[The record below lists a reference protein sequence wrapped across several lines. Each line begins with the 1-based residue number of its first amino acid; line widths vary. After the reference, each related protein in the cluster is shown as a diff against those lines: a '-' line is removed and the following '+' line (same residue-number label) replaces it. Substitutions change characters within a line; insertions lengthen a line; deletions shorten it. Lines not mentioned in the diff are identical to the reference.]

1 MRAGVSLYRGAV
13 AALLL
18 VLSLC
23 GLLACQPGH
32 DGAAR
37 AGGQT
42 PGGQTPGGQTM
53 AGVDA
58 ASGLPLVGLA
68 ELPPEARD
76 TLAAIKRGGP
86 YVYERDGVVFGNYER
101 ILPKR
106 PRGYYHEYTV
116 KTPGVRTRGV
126 RRIISGA
133 AAEYYYTADHYQ
145 SFKRI
150 RE

>member
-1 MRAGVSLYRGAV
+1 MELHNGFMTRAWLRC
-13 AALLL
+13 ALLL
-18 VLSLC
+18 VALC

-32 DGAAR
+32 DGSAR
-37 AGGQT
+37 AGGAAA
-42 PGGQTPGGQTM
+42 GGQTM

-58 ASGLPLVGLA
+58 ASGLPLVALA

-86 YVYERDGVVFGNYER
+86 YVYERDGVVFGNFER
-101 ILPKR
+101 VLPNR

-116 KTPGVRTRGV
+116 KTPGVRTRGA
-126 RRIISGA
+126 RRIISGGGQ
-133 AAEYYYTADHYQ
+133 AEYYYTADHYQ